1 MKVLIDTNILL
12 DYLLKR
18 EPYRLDSEIIVKA
31 CKDNKICG
39 YMAAHSVINIFYIL
53 RKVYNTKE
61 RKSILKAF

>member
-39 YMAAHSVINIFYIL
+39 YMAAHSVINIFIY
-53 RKVYNTKE
+53 
-61 RKSILKAF
+61 